1 MRYNNV
7 GKFMMANDL
16 LQQAI
21 SAYKKGQ
28 RDLARDLLL
37 RFVED
42 DKNNELSWLILAD
55 LVKDPADQIIA
66 LENALTINPNNAR
79 TYTHLEK
86 LKFQIQDKQQKIEAA
101 IQEAETAK
109 SKGQYKEALLI
120 LRQLIEGGNGNEQI
134 WMLISDLVPNRK
146 SRINALQKVLS
157 LNPDHSEARNR
168 LEDIQLAGEDPLGLG
183 KLYEDRGE
191 LEKAIDEYR
200 WLTMMA
206 NSPVIREEAKRRLTS
221 AKIRLQAPEF
231 KLVKPQLTLAR
242 MTLGPIL
249 LFGVLMF
256 LHSGL
261 NLLKI
266 PLALWIGWPFVALGS
281 FLIVLTNEPSTAYI
295 LHTLW
300 KSIGRGTAAPS
311 LALKR
316 LGILFITL
324 PFTALIVESI
334 IRFQIFWPLLWE

>member
-1 MRYNNV
+1 
-7 GKFMMANDL
+7 MMANDL

-37 RFVED
+37 QLVED
-42 DKNNELSWLILAD
+42 DKANELSWLILAD

-66 LENALTINPNNAR
+66 LENALTINPNNAS
-79 TYTHLEK
+79 TYTQLEK
-86 LKFQIQDKQQKIEAA
+86 LKSQIQDKQQKIEGA
-101 IQEAETAK
+101 IQEAQIAK

-120 LRQLIEGGNGNEQI
+120 LRQVVESGNGNEQI

-146 SRINALQKVLS
+146 SQINALQKVLS
-157 LNPDHSEARNR
+157 LNPDHSEARIR
-168 LEDIQLAGEDPLGLG
+168 LEDIQNAGDDPLGLS

-191 LEKAIDEYR
+191 LEKAIEEYR
-200 WLTMMA
+200 WLSMMA
-206 NSPVIREEAKRRLTS
+206 NSPAIREEAKRRLTS

-281 FLIVLTNEPSTAYI
+281 FLIVLTNESSTAYI

-300 KSIGRGTAAPS
+300 KSIGRRTVAPS

-324 PFTALIVESI
+324 PFTALIVESFI
-334 IRFQIFWPLLWE
+334 QFQTFWPLLWE